1 MDVQRCAYANSL
13 CYRYIFF
20 FASLVILLVI
30 ILGLVMLQVIMFG
43 HTYVSLV
50 IGNSF
55 LLKHMFMNLKMD
67 QEVYSALPSPR

>member
-30 ILGLVMLQVIMFG
+30 ILGICYVTGNRVWTYLCKYGHWELLSVEAYVYQLENGSRSLQCI
-43 HTYVSLV
+43 TLT
-50 IGNSF
+50 
-55 LLKHMFMNLKMD
+55 
-67 QEVYSALPSPR
+67 

>member
-13 CYRYIFF
+13 CYWYIFF
-20 FASLVILLVI
+20 LAFLVILLVI
-30 ILGLVMLQVIMFG
+30 ILRLVMLQVIIFG
-43 HTYVSLV
+43 HTYVSLA

-55 LLKHMFMNLKMD
+55 PLKRMFINLKMD